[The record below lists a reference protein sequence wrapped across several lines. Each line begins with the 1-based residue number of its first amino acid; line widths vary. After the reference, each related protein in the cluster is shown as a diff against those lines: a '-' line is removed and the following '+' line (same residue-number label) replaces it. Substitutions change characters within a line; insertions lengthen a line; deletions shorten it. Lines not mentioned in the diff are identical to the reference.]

1 MICHD
6 MAAYLWVQGQNLS
19 AAEED
24 GYGEKLKLVSQ
35 SCDLDQYKISVG

>member
-1 MICHD
+1 

-24 GYGEKLKLVSQ
+24 GYGGGI
-35 SCDLDQYKISVG
+35 KIGEPVLQLGSTPN